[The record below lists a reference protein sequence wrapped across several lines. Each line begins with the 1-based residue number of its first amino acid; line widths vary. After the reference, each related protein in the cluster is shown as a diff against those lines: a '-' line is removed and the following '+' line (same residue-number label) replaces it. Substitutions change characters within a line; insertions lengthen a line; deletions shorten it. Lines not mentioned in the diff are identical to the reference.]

1 MDKLK
6 RVLATIDYDLWMK
19 VQVSNN
25 HTSCRK
31 YLETGVNCLLPEQ
44 DEEEQQYGKEFLE
57 EINLIET
64 DKQQVLEEISFK
76 RNELIILQEKLHYFE
91 NEVLRRKGENEI
103 RKNEK
108 LRKKL
113 ENGIRE
119 ENDIIAVMKG
129 LKANNP
135 LRQT

>member
-25 HTSCRK
+25 HTSWRK

-44 DEEEQQYGKEFLE
+44 DEEEQQYGKEF
-57 EINLIET
+57 
-64 DKQQVLEEISFK
+64 LEEISFK

-119 ENDIIAVMKG
+119 EKDIIAVMKG